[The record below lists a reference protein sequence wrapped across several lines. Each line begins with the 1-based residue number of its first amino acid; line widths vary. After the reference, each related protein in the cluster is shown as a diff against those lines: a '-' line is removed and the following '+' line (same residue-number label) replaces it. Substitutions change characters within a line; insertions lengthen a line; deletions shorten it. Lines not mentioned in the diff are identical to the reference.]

1 MDYMK
6 DFRESGVPA
15 IGISLLQ
22 YDHKTVHEKR
32 FIKSSSLTSVSGSKI
47 SSHEQSGEQ
56 GDGRTPELGISLM

>member
-47 SSHEQSGEQ
+47 SSHEQSDEQ
-56 GDGRTPELGISLM
+56 GDGRIPELGISLM